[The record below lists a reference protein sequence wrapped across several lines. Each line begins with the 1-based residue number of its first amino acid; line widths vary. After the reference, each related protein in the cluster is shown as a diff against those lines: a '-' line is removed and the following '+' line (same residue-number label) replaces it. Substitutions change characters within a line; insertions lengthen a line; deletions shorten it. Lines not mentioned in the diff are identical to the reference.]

1 MQRMPK
7 KVLLIEDEPAIS
19 KFLSKRLT
27 KMGCVT
33 HCVSDGE
40 EGLNLAKKLMPDL
53 ILLDL
58 LLPNLQ
64 GEEICKAIRED
75 DNPALNSIAIIMIT
89 AKNKEVDH
97 IIGKVI
103 GANAYITKPFQWDNL
118 AQEIDRLL

>member
-1 MQRMPK
+1 MAK
-7 KVLLIEDEPAIS
+7 KILIIEDEPTIS

-27 KMGCVT
+27 QMGCVT

-40 EGLNLAKKLMPDL
+40 EGLNLAKKLVPDL

-58 LLPNLQ
+58 MLPSLP
-64 GEEICKAIRED
+64 GGEICKAIRED
-75 DNPALNSIAIIMIT
+75 DSERINSIAIIMIT

-97 IIGKVI
+97 IVGKVI
-103 GANAYITKPFQWDNL
+103 GANAYITKPFQWDNI